1 MDMKTIGMVMVA
13 VVLVFTVYMEVKKR
27 TTIGK
32 LETYLAKGDF
42 ESYIKLVDRPLTSIL
57 YPKYNVLF
65 LRLNATMALSD
76 AEQTERTIEQ
86 MAKLKMND
94 EQRLALAVKA
104 FSFYVDVEDK
114 RKAKEALKYIEK
126 HGGKEAARVN
136 RRTYDIFLK
145 NRAPIFPRW
154 SMRLR
159 RRLRPTRSCFA
170 SCSPCNMRT
179 RAITRGRLHTVSES
193 SASWMRRLARTRPR
207 SNSACATA
215 RGAQGLSF
223 ACASAA
229 PKSP

>member
-1 MDMKTIGMVMVA
+1 MDMKTVGMVMVA
-13 VVLVFTVYMEVKKR
+13 AAFVFTVYIEVKKR

-42 ESYIKLVDRPLTSIL
+42 ESYLKLVDRPLTSIL

-86 MAKLKMND
+86 MAKLKMSD

-104 FSFYVDVEDK
+104 FNFYVDVEDK

-126 HGGKEAARVN
+126 HGGKEAAGVN

-145 NRAPIFPRW
+145 K
-154 SMRLR
+154 
-159 RRLRPTRSCFA
+159 
-170 SCSPCNMRT
+170 
-179 RAITRGRLHTVSES
+179 S
-193 SASWMRRLARTRPR
+193 SAYISEMEHALEKATPSDEVMLCQLLAVQYENKGDHEKAAAYRERVER
-207 SNSACATA
+207 IMDATLGKNA
-215 RGAQGLSF
+215 GA
-223 ACASAA
+223 
-229 PKSP
+229 PE

>member
-145 NRAPIFPRW
+145 K
-154 SMRLR
+154 
-159 RRLRPTRSCFA
+159 
-170 SCSPCNMRT
+170 
-179 RAITRGRLHTVSES
+179 S
-193 SASWMRRLARTRPR
+193 SAYISEMEHALEKATPPDEVMLCQLLAVQYENKGDHEKAAAYRERVER
-207 SNSACATA
+207 VMDATL
-215 RGAQGLSF
+215 GKN
-223 ACASAA
+223 AA
-229 PKSP
+229 ALE

>member
-145 NRAPIFPRW
+145 KTSAYISEMEHALEKATPSDEVMLCQLLAVQYENKGDHERAVAYRERVERV
-154 SMRLR
+154 MD
-159 RRLRPTRSCFA
+159 
-170 SCSPCNMRT
+170 
-179 RAITRGRLHTVSES
+179 
-193 SASWMRRLARTRPR
+193 
-207 SNSACATA
+207 ATL
-215 RGAQGLSF
+215 GKN
-223 ACASAA
+223 AA
-229 PKSP
+229 ALE

>member
-13 VVLVFTVYMEVKKR
+13 AALVFTVYIEVKKR

-42 ESYIKLVDRPLTSIL
+42 ESYLKLVERPLTSVL

-76 AEQTERTIEQ
+76 AAQTEQTIEQ

-94 EQRLALAVKA
+94 EQRLALAVKV
-104 FSFYVDVEDK
+104 FNFYVDVEDK

-145 NRAPIFPRW
+145 K
-154 SMRLR
+154 
-159 RRLRPTRSCFA
+159 
-170 SCSPCNMRT
+170 
-179 RAITRGRLHTVSES
+179 S
-193 SASWMRRLARTRPR
+193 SAYIPEMEHALEKATPSDEVMLCQLLAVQYENKGDHEKAAAYRERVER
-207 SNSACATA
+207 VMDATLGRNA
-215 RGAQGLSF
+215 GA
-223 ACASAA
+223 
-229 PKSP
+229 PE

>member
-42 ESYIKLVDRPLTSIL
+42 ESYLKLVDRPLTSIL

-86 MAKLKMND
+86 MAALKMND
-94 EQRLALAVKA
+94 EQKLALAVKA
-104 FSFYVDVEDK
+104 FNFYVDIEDK

-126 HGGKEAARVN
+126 HGGEDTARVN

-145 NRAPIFPRW
+145 K
-154 SMRLR
+154 
-159 RRLRPTRSCFA
+159 
-170 SCSPCNMRT
+170 
-179 RAITRGRLHTVSES
+179 S
-193 SASWMRRLARTRPR
+193 SAYIGEMEKALESAGAMEEVMLCQLIAVQYENRGDHDRAVEYQQRVERVMGDALAKRDE
-207 SNSACATA
+207 
-215 RGAQGLSF
+215 
-223 ACASAA
+223 AA
-229 PKSP
+229 A

>member
-1 MDMKTIGMVMVA
+1 MDMKTVGMVMVA
-13 VVLVFTVYMEVKKR
+13 AAFVFTVYIEVKKR

-42 ESYIKLVDRPLTSIL
+42 ESYLKLVDRPLTSIL

-86 MAKLKMND
+86 MDKLKMSD

-104 FSFYVDVEDK
+104 FNFYVDVEDK

-126 HGGKEAARVN
+126 HGGKEAAGVN

-145 NRAPIFPRW
+145 K
-154 SMRLR
+154 
-159 RRLRPTRSCFA
+159 
-170 SCSPCNMRT
+170 
-179 RAITRGRLHTVSES
+179 S
-193 SASWMRRLARTRPR
+193 SAYISEMEHALEKATPSDEVMLCQLLAVQYENKGDHEKAAAYRERVER
-207 SNSACATA
+207 VMDATLGKNA
-215 RGAQGLSF
+215 GA
-223 ACASAA
+223 
-229 PKSP
+229 PE

>member
-1 MDMKTIGMVMVA
+1 MDMKTVGMVMVA
-13 VVLVFTVYMEVKKR
+13 AAFVFTVYIEVKKR

-42 ESYIKLVDRPLTSIL
+42 ESYLKLVDRPLTSVL

-86 MAKLKMND
+86 MAKLKMSD

-104 FSFYVDVEDK
+104 LNFYVDVEDK

-126 HGGKEAARVN
+126 HGGKEAAGVN

-145 NRAPIFPRW
+145 K
-154 SMRLR
+154 
-159 RRLRPTRSCFA
+159 
-170 SCSPCNMRT
+170 
-179 RAITRGRLHTVSES
+179 S
-193 SASWMRRLARTRPR
+193 SAYISEMEHALEKATPSDEVMLCQLLAVQYENKGDHEKAAAYRERVER
-207 SNSACATA
+207 VMDATLGKNA
-215 RGAQGLSF
+215 GA
-223 ACASAA
+223 
-229 PKSP
+229 PE

>member
-13 VVLVFTVYMEVKKR
+13 VLLVFTVYMEVKKR

-145 NRAPIFPRW
+145 K
-154 SMRLR
+154 
-159 RRLRPTRSCFA
+159 
-170 SCSPCNMRT
+170 
-179 RAITRGRLHTVSES
+179 S
-193 SASWMRRLARTRPR
+193 SAYISEMEHALEK
-207 SNSACATA
+207 
-215 RGAQGLSF
+215 
-223 ACASAA
+223 AA
-229 PKSP
+229 PSDEVMLCQLLAVQYENKGDHKKAAAYRERVERVMDATLGKNAAALE

>member
-1 MDMKTIGMVMVA
+1 MDMKTVGMVMVA
-13 VVLVFTVYMEVKKR
+13 AALVFTVYIEVKKR

-42 ESYIKLVDRPLTSIL
+42 ESYLKLVDRPLTSVL

-86 MAKLKMND
+86 MAKLKMSD

-104 FSFYVDVEDK
+104 FNFYVDVEDK

-126 HGGKEAARVN
+126 HGGKEAAGVN

-145 NRAPIFPRW
+145 K
-154 SMRLR
+154 
-159 RRLRPTRSCFA
+159 
-170 SCSPCNMRT
+170 
-179 RAITRGRLHTVSES
+179 S
-193 SASWMRRLARTRPR
+193 SAYISEMEHALEKATPSDEVMLCQLLAVQYENKGDHEKAAAYRERVER
-207 SNSACATA
+207 VMDATLGKNA
-215 RGAQGLSF
+215 GA
-223 ACASAA
+223 
-229 PKSP
+229 PE

>member
-13 VVLVFTVYMEVKKR
+13 VVLVFTVYMEIKKR

-145 NRAPIFPRW
+145 K
-154 SMRLR
+154 
-159 RRLRPTRSCFA
+159 
-170 SCSPCNMRT
+170 
-179 RAITRGRLHTVSES
+179 S
-193 SASWMRRLARTRPR
+193 SAYISEMEHALEKATPSDEVMLCQLLAVQYENKGDHERAAAYRER
-207 SNSACATA
+207 VERVMDATL
-215 RGAQGLSF
+215 GKN
-223 ACASAA
+223 AA
-229 PKSP
+229 ALE

>member
-13 VVLVFTVYMEVKKR
+13 AVLVFTVYMEVKKR

-42 ESYIKLVDRPLTSIL
+42 ESYLKLVDRPLTSIL

-76 AEQTERTIEQ
+76 AEQTEQTIEQ

-104 FSFYVDVEDK
+104 FNFYVDVEDK

-145 NRAPIFPRW
+145 K
-154 SMRLR
+154 
-159 RRLRPTRSCFA
+159 
-170 SCSPCNMRT
+170 
-179 RAITRGRLHTVSES
+179 S
-193 SASWMRRLARTRPR
+193 SAYISEMEHALEKATPSDEVMLCQLLAVQYENKGDHEKAAAYRERVER
-207 SNSACATA
+207 VMDATLGKNA
-215 RGAQGLSF
+215 GA
-223 ACASAA
+223 
-229 PKSP
+229 PE

>member
-1 MDMKTIGMVMVA
+1 MDMKTVGMVMVA
-13 VVLVFTVYMEVKKR
+13 AAFVFTVYIEVKKR

-42 ESYIKLVDRPLTSIL
+42 ESYLKLVDRPLTSIL

-86 MAKLKMND
+86 MAKLKMSD

-104 FSFYVDVEDK
+104 FNFYVDVEDK

-145 NRAPIFPRW
+145 K
-154 SMRLR
+154 
-159 RRLRPTRSCFA
+159 
-170 SCSPCNMRT
+170 
-179 RAITRGRLHTVSES
+179 S
-193 SASWMRRLARTRPR
+193 SAYISEMEHALEKATPSDEVMLFQLLAVQYENKGDHEKAAAYRERVER
-207 SNSACATA
+207 VMDATLGKNA
-215 RGAQGLSF
+215 GA
-223 ACASAA
+223 
-229 PKSP
+229 PE

>member
-1 MDMKTIGMVMVA
+1 MDMKTVGMVMVA
-13 VVLVFTVYMEVKKR
+13 AAFVFTVYIEVKKR

-42 ESYIKLVDRPLTSIL
+42 ESYLKLVDRSLTSIL

-86 MAKLKMND
+86 MAKLKMSD

-104 FSFYVDVEDK
+104 FNFYVDVEDK

-126 HGGKEAARVN
+126 HGGKEAAGVN

-145 NRAPIFPRW
+145 K
-154 SMRLR
+154 
-159 RRLRPTRSCFA
+159 
-170 SCSPCNMRT
+170 
-179 RAITRGRLHTVSES
+179 S
-193 SASWMRRLARTRPR
+193 SAYISEMEHALEKATPSDEVMLCQLLAVQYENKGDHEKAAAYRERVER
-207 SNSACATA
+207 VMDATLGKNA
-215 RGAQGLSF
+215 GA
-223 ACASAA
+223 
-229 PKSP
+229 PE

>member
-1 MDMKTIGMVMVA
+1 MDMKTVGMVMVA
-13 VVLVFTVYMEVKKR
+13 AAFVFTVYIEVKKR

-42 ESYIKLVDRPLTSIL
+42 ESYLKLVDRPLTSVL

-86 MAKLKMND
+86 MAKLKMSD

-104 FSFYVDVEDK
+104 FNFYVDVEDK

-126 HGGKEAARVN
+126 HGGKEAAGVN

-145 NRAPIFPRW
+145 K
-154 SMRLR
+154 
-159 RRLRPTRSCFA
+159 
-170 SCSPCNMRT
+170 
-179 RAITRGRLHTVSES
+179 S
-193 SASWMRRLARTRPR
+193 SAYISEMEHALEKATPSDEVMLCQLLAVQYENKGDHEKAAAYRERVER
-207 SNSACATA
+207 VMDATLGKNA
-215 RGAQGLSF
+215 GA
-223 ACASAA
+223 
-229 PKSP
+229 PE

>member
-1 MDMKTIGMVMVA
+1 MDMKTVGMVMVA
-13 VVLVFTVYMEVKKR
+13 AAFVFTVYIEVKKR

-42 ESYIKLVDRPLTSIL
+42 ESYLKLVDRPLTSIL

-86 MAKLKMND
+86 MAKLKMSD

-104 FSFYVDVEDK
+104 FNFYVDVEDK

-145 NRAPIFPRW
+145 K
-154 SMRLR
+154 
-159 RRLRPTRSCFA
+159 
-170 SCSPCNMRT
+170 
-179 RAITRGRLHTVSES
+179 S
-193 SASWMRRLARTRPR
+193 SAYISEMEHALEKATPSDEVMLCQLLAVQYENKGDHEKAAAYRERVER
-207 SNSACATA
+207 VMDATLGKNA
-215 RGAQGLSF
+215 GA
-223 ACASAA
+223 
-229 PKSP
+229 PE

>member
-114 RKAKEALKYIEK
+114 RKAREALKYIEK

-145 NRAPIFPRW
+145 K
-154 SMRLR
+154 
-159 RRLRPTRSCFA
+159 
-170 SCSPCNMRT
+170 
-179 RAITRGRLHTVSES
+179 S
-193 SASWMRRLARTRPR
+193 SAYISEMEHALEKATPSDEVMLCQLLAVQYENKGDHEKAAAYRERVER
-207 SNSACATA
+207 VMDATL
-215 RGAQGLSF
+215 GKN
-223 ACASAA
+223 AA
-229 PKSP
+229 ALE

>member
-145 NRAPIFPRW
+145 K
-154 SMRLR
+154 
-159 RRLRPTRSCFA
+159 
-170 SCSPCNMRT
+170 
-179 RAITRGRLHTVSES
+179 S
-193 SASWMRRLARTRPR
+193 SAYISEMEHALEKATLSDEVMLCQLLAVQYENKGDHERAAAYRER
-207 SNSACATA
+207 VERVMDATL
-215 RGAQGLSF
+215 GKN
-223 ACASAA
+223 AA
-229 PKSP
+229 AHE

>member
-1 MDMKTIGMVMVA
+1 MDMKTVGMVMVA
-13 VVLVFTVYMEVKKR
+13 AAFVFTVYIEVKKR

-42 ESYIKLVDRPLTSIL
+42 ESYLKLVDRPLTSVL

-86 MAKLKMND
+86 MAKLKMSD

-104 FSFYVDVEDK
+104 FNFYVDVEDK

-126 HGGKEAARVN
+126 HGGKEAAGVN

-145 NRAPIFPRW
+145 K
-154 SMRLR
+154 
-159 RRLRPTRSCFA
+159 
-170 SCSPCNMRT
+170 
-179 RAITRGRLHTVSES
+179 S
-193 SASWMRRLARTRPR
+193 SAYISEMEHALEKATPSDEVMLCQLLAVQYENKGDHEKAAAYRERVER
-207 SNSACATA
+207 VMDAALGKNA
-215 RGAQGLSF
+215 GA
-223 ACASAA
+223 
-229 PKSP
+229 PE

>member
-42 ESYIKLVDRPLTSIL
+42 ESYIKLVDRPLMSIL

-145 NRAPIFPRW
+145 K
-154 SMRLR
+154 
-159 RRLRPTRSCFA
+159 
-170 SCSPCNMRT
+170 
-179 RAITRGRLHTVSES
+179 S
-193 SASWMRRLARTRPR
+193 SAYISEMEHALEKATPSDEVMLCQLLAVQYENKGDHERAVAYRER
-207 SNSACATA
+207 VERVMDATL
-215 RGAQGLSF
+215 GKN
-223 ACASAA
+223 AA
-229 PKSP
+229 ALE

>member
-1 MDMKTIGMVMVA
+1 MDMKTVGMAMVA
-13 VVLVFTVYMEVKKR
+13 AALVFTVYIEVKKR

-42 ESYIKLVDRPLTSIL
+42 ESYLKLVDRPLTSVL

-86 MAKLKMND
+86 MAKLKMSD

-104 FSFYVDVEDK
+104 FNFYVDVEDK

-126 HGGKEAARVN
+126 HGGKEAAGVN

-145 NRAPIFPRW
+145 K
-154 SMRLR
+154 
-159 RRLRPTRSCFA
+159 
-170 SCSPCNMRT
+170 
-179 RAITRGRLHTVSES
+179 S
-193 SASWMRRLARTRPR
+193 SAYISEMEHALEKATPSDEVMLCQLLAVQYENKGDHEKAAAYRERVER
-207 SNSACATA
+207 VMDATLGKNT
-215 RGAQGLSF
+215 GA
-223 ACASAA
+223 
-229 PKSP
+229 PE

>member
-145 NRAPIFPRW
+145 K
-154 SMRLR
+154 
-159 RRLRPTRSCFA
+159 
-170 SCSPCNMRT
+170 
-179 RAITRGRLHTVSES
+179 S
-193 SASWMRRLARTRPR
+193 SAYISEMEHALEKATLSDEVMLCQLLAVQYENKGDHEKAAAYRERVER
-207 SNSACATA
+207 VMDATL
-215 RGAQGLSF
+215 GKN
-223 ACASAA
+223 AA
-229 PKSP
+229 ALE

>member
-1 MDMKTIGMVMVA
+1 MDMKTVGIVMVA
-13 VVLVFTVYMEVKKR
+13 AAFVFTVYIEVKKR

-42 ESYIKLVDRPLTSIL
+42 ESYLKLVDRPLTSVL

-86 MAKLKMND
+86 MAKLKMSD

-104 FSFYVDVEDK
+104 FNFYVDVEDK

-126 HGGKEAARVN
+126 HGGKEAAGVN

-145 NRAPIFPRW
+145 K
-154 SMRLR
+154 
-159 RRLRPTRSCFA
+159 
-170 SCSPCNMRT
+170 
-179 RAITRGRLHTVSES
+179 S
-193 SASWMRRLARTRPR
+193 SAYISEMEHALEKATPSDEVMLCQLLAVQYENKGDHEKAAAYRERVER
-207 SNSACATA
+207 VMDATLGKNA
-215 RGAQGLSF
+215 GA
-223 ACASAA
+223 
-229 PKSP
+229 PE

>member
-42 ESYIKLVDRPLTSIL
+42 ESYIKLVDRPLMSIL

-145 NRAPIFPRW
+145 K
-154 SMRLR
+154 
-159 RRLRPTRSCFA
+159 
-170 SCSPCNMRT
+170 
-179 RAITRGRLHTVSES
+179 S
-193 SASWMRRLARTRPR
+193 SAYISEMEHALEKATPSDEVMLCQLLAVQYENKGDHERAAAYRER
-207 SNSACATA
+207 VERVMDATL
-215 RGAQGLSF
+215 GKK
-223 ACASAA
+223 AA
-229 PKSP
+229 LE

>member
-13 VVLVFTVYMEVKKR
+13 AVLVFTVYMEVKKR

-32 LETYLAKGDF
+32 LETCLAKGDF
-42 ESYIKLVDRPLTSIL
+42 EGYLKLVDRPLTSIL

-104 FSFYVDVEDK
+104 FNFYVDVEDK

-145 NRAPIFPRW
+145 K
-154 SMRLR
+154 
-159 RRLRPTRSCFA
+159 
-170 SCSPCNMRT
+170 
-179 RAITRGRLHTVSES
+179 S
-193 SASWMRRLARTRPR
+193 SAYISEMEHALEKATPSDEVMLCQLLAVQYE
-207 SNSACATA
+207 NKGDHEKATA
-215 RGAQGLSF
+215 YRERVERVMDATLGKNAGA
-223 ACASAA
+223 
-229 PKSP
+229 PE

>member
-42 ESYIKLVDRPLTSIL
+42 ESYLKLVDRPLTSIL

-86 MAKLKMND
+86 MARLKMND

-145 NRAPIFPRW
+145 K
-154 SMRLR
+154 
-159 RRLRPTRSCFA
+159 
-170 SCSPCNMRT
+170 
-179 RAITRGRLHTVSES
+179 S
-193 SASWMRRLARTRPR
+193 SAYIPEMEHALEKATPSDEVMLCQLLAVQYENKGDHEKAAAYRERVER
-207 SNSACATA
+207 VMDAT
-215 RGAQGLSF
+215 LSKN
-223 ACASAA
+223 AA
-229 PKSP
+229 VPE

>member
-1 MDMKTIGMVMVA
+1 MDMKTVGMVMVA
-13 VVLVFTVYMEVKKR
+13 AAFVFTVYIEVKKR

-42 ESYIKLVDRPLTSIL
+42 ESYLKLVDRPLTSVL

-86 MAKLKMND
+86 MAKLKMSD

-104 FSFYVDVEDK
+104 FNFYVDVEDK

-126 HGGKEAARVN
+126 HGGKEAAGVN

-145 NRAPIFPRW
+145 K
-154 SMRLR
+154 
-159 RRLRPTRSCFA
+159 
-170 SCSPCNMRT
+170 
-179 RAITRGRLHTVSES
+179 S
-193 SASWMRRLARTRPR
+193 SAYISEMEHALEKATPSNEVMLCQLLAVQYENKGDHEKAAAYRERVER
-207 SNSACATA
+207 VMDATLGKNA
-215 RGAQGLSF
+215 GA
-223 ACASAA
+223 
-229 PKSP
+229 PE

>member
-1 MDMKTIGMVMVA
+1 MDMKTIGMIMVA

-145 NRAPIFPRW
+145 K
-154 SMRLR
+154 
-159 RRLRPTRSCFA
+159 
-170 SCSPCNMRT
+170 
-179 RAITRGRLHTVSES
+179 S
-193 SASWMRRLARTRPR
+193 SAYISEMEHALEK
-207 SNSACATA
+207 
-215 RGAQGLSF
+215 
-223 ACASAA
+223 AA
-229 PKSP
+229 PSDEVMLCQLLAVQYENKGDHKKAAAYRERVERVMDATLGKNAAALE

>member
-13 VVLVFTVYMEVKKR
+13 AVLVFTVYMEVKKR

-136 RRTYDIFLK
+136 RRMYDIFLK
-145 NRAPIFPRW
+145 K
-154 SMRLR
+154 
-159 RRLRPTRSCFA
+159 
-170 SCSPCNMRT
+170 
-179 RAITRGRLHTVSES
+179 S
-193 SASWMRRLARTRPR
+193 SAYISEMEHALEKATPSDEVMLCQLLAVQYENKGDHERAAAYRER
-207 SNSACATA
+207 VERVMDATL
-215 RGAQGLSF
+215 GKN
-223 ACASAA
+223 AA
-229 PKSP
+229 ALE

>member
-1 MDMKTIGMVMVA
+1 MDMKTVGMVMVA
-13 VVLVFTVYMEVKKR
+13 AAFVFTVYIEVKKR

-42 ESYIKLVDRPLTSIL
+42 ESYLKLVDRPLTSIL

-86 MAKLKMND
+86 MAKLKMSD

-104 FSFYVDVEDK
+104 FNFYVDVEDK

-126 HGGKEAARVN
+126 HGGKEAAGVN

-145 NRAPIFPRW
+145 K
-154 SMRLR
+154 
-159 RRLRPTRSCFA
+159 
-170 SCSPCNMRT
+170 
-179 RAITRGRLHTVSES
+179 S
-193 SASWMRRLARTRPR
+193 SAYISEMKHALEKATPSDEVMLCQLLAVQYENKGDHEKAAAYRERVER
-207 SNSACATA
+207 VMDATLGKNA
-215 RGAQGLSF
+215 GA
-223 ACASAA
+223 
-229 PKSP
+229 PE

>member
-145 NRAPIFPRW
+145 K
-154 SMRLR
+154 
-159 RRLRPTRSCFA
+159 
-170 SCSPCNMRT
+170 
-179 RAITRGRLHTVSES
+179 S
-193 SASWMRRLARTRPR
+193 SAYISEMEHVLEK
-207 SNSACATA
+207 
-215 RGAQGLSF
+215 
-223 ACASAA
+223 AA
-229 PKSP
+229 PSDEVMLCQLLAVQYENKGDHKKAAAYRERVERVMDATLGKNAAALE

>member
-27 TTIGK
+27 MTIGK

-42 ESYIKLVDRPLTSIL
+42 ESYIKLVDRPLMSIL

-145 NRAPIFPRW
+145 K
-154 SMRLR
+154 
-159 RRLRPTRSCFA
+159 
-170 SCSPCNMRT
+170 
-179 RAITRGRLHTVSES
+179 S
-193 SASWMRRLARTRPR
+193 SAYISEMEHALEKATPSDEVMLCQLLAVQYENKGDHEKAAAYHERAERVMDARLGK
-207 SNSACATA
+207 N
-215 RGAQGLSF
+215 
-223 ACASAA
+223 AA
-229 PKSP
+229 ALE

>member
-1 MDMKTIGMVMVA
+1 MNMKTIGMVMVA
-13 VVLVFTVYMEVKKR
+13 AVLVFTVYMEVKKR

-42 ESYIKLVDRPLTSIL
+42 ESYLKLVDCPLTSIL

-94 EQRLALAVKA
+94 EQRLALAAKA

-114 RKAKEALKYIEK
+114 RKAKEALRYIEK
-126 HGGKEAARVN
+126 HGGKEAGRVN

-145 NRAPIFPRW
+145 K
-154 SMRLR
+154 
-159 RRLRPTRSCFA
+159 
-170 SCSPCNMRT
+170 
-179 RAITRGRLHTVSES
+179 S
-193 SASWMRRLARTRPR
+193 SAYIPEMERALEKATPSDEVMLCQLLAMQYENKGERERAAEYR
-207 SNSACATA
+207 ERVERVMDAAL
-215 RGAQGLSF
+215 GKD
-223 ACASAA
+223 ASA
-229 PKSP
+229 PE

>member
-1 MDMKTIGMVMVA
+1 MDMKTVGMVMVA
-13 VVLVFTVYMEVKKR
+13 AAFVFTVYIEVKKR

-42 ESYIKLVDRPLTSIL
+42 ESYLKLVDRPLTSIL

-86 MAKLKMND
+86 MAKLKMSD

-104 FSFYVDVEDK
+104 FNFYVDVEDK

-126 HGGKEAARVN
+126 HGGKEAAGVN

-145 NRAPIFPRW
+145 K
-154 SMRLR
+154 
-159 RRLRPTRSCFA
+159 
-170 SCSPCNMRT
+170 
-179 RAITRGRLHTVSES
+179 S
-193 SASWMRRLARTRPR
+193 SAYISEMEHALEKATPSDEVMLCQLLAVQYENKGDHEKAAAYRERAER
-207 SNSACATA
+207 VMDATLGKNA
-215 RGAQGLSF
+215 GA
-223 ACASAA
+223 
-229 PKSP
+229 PE

>member
-42 ESYIKLVDRPLTSIL
+42 ESYLKLVDRPLTSIL

-86 MAKLKMND
+86 MARLKMND

-145 NRAPIFPRW
+145 K
-154 SMRLR
+154 
-159 RRLRPTRSCFA
+159 
-170 SCSPCNMRT
+170 
-179 RAITRGRLHTVSES
+179 S
-193 SASWMRRLARTRPR
+193 SAYIPEMEHALEKATPSDEVMLCQLLAVQYENKGDHEKAAAYRERVER
-207 SNSACATA
+207 VMDATLGKNA
-215 RGAQGLSF
+215 GA
-223 ACASAA
+223 
-229 PKSP
+229 PE